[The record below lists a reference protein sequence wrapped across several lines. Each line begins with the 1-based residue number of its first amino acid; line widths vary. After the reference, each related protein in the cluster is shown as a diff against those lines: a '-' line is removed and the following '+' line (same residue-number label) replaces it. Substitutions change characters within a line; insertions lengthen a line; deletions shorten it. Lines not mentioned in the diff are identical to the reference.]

1 MTQIDLGLDVTLYP
15 NIKKKFNKIHKRKLL
30 YIGNDYS
37 FNNYA
42 KNLNYL
48 KKISKFIGENKFAT
62 VGNKSIGKI
71 KHYGWLNLQD
81 KKNLN
86 IIKKYDFLIQTN
98 NYDANPSTVLEAMSW
113 GLIPVITPQCG
124 YKKEKSIINI
134 PLNKV
139 NMACYKVNKLQQIP
153 EKS

>member
-1 MTQIDLGLDVTLYP
+1 MKD
-15 NIKKKFNKIHKRKLL
+15 
-30 YIGNDYS
+30 
-37 FNNYA
+37 
-42 KNLNYL
+42 
-48 KKISKFIGENKFAT
+48 KFAT
-62 VGNKSIGKI
+62 IGNKSIGKI
-71 KHYGWLNLQD
+71 KHYGWLNLQ
-81 KKNLN
+81 KKNLSV
-86 IIKKYDFLIQTN
+86 IKKYDFLIQTS
-98 NYDANPSTVLEAMSW
+98 NYDANPSTVLESMSW